1 MKKKNKRGRKKIE
14 VDFLRFE
21 NPIAELYEK
30 NKAKAR
36 RYQSFTYQ
44 KQAFRAGDFAI
55 INHKREDA
63 DPYFCKIVELVLL
76 PLSAEKVLPVLHVQ
90 W

>member
-1 MKKKNKRGRKKIE
+1 MKKKSKRGRKKIE
-14 VDFLRFE
+14 LDYLRFD

-30 NKAKAR
+30 HKAKAK
-36 RYQSFTYQ
+36 RYQSFTYE
-44 KQAFRAGDFAI
+44 KQAFCAGDFAI

-63 DPYFCKIVELVLL
+63 DPYFCKIVDLVLL
-76 PLSAEKVLPVLHVQ
+76 PLAAEKVLPVLYVQ